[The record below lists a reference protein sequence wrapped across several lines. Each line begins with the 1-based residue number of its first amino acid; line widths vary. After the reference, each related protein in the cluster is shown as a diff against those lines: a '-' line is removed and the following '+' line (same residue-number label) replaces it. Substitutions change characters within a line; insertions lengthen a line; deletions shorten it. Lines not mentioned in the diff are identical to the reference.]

1 MLDKRVE
8 APEEIHPEEAGPRNG
23 VFVLSGRQ
31 VGRRVGADAAAV
43 GLVGG
48 LSGQFRRTGLAARL
62 SLGGTSAHEIAAV
75 GG

>member
-1 MLDKRVE
+1 MF
-8 APEEIHPEEAGPRNG
+8 A
-23 VFVLSGRQ
+23 LSGRQ

-48 LSGQFRRTGLAARL
+48 LSGQFRRTGLAAGL
-62 SLGGTSAHEIAAV
+62 SLGGTSAHEIASV